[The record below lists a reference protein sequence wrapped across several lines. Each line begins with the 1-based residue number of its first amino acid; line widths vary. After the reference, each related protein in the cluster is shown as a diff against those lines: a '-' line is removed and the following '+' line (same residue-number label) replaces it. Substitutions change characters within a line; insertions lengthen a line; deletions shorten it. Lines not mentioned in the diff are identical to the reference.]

1 VEEKS
6 FREDLYFRL
15 KVVEIHVPPLRE
27 RRPDIPLLI
36 KHLLNKINR
45 ELHKKVTKIPKEVM
59 EGLVNYPW
67 PGNVRELENLLTRA
81 IVLSTGNILLPESF
95 PELFG
100 NLQGNLKESEVIK
113 PLEQIE
119 MEHVAKALVF
129 THWDKGKA
137 CELLGIS
144 RPTLRKKIEKYN
156 LRQ

>member
-1 VEEKS
+1 
-6 FREDLYFRL
+6 
-15 KVVEIHVPPLRE
+15 
-27 RRPDIPLLI
+27 
-36 KHLLNKINR
+36 
-45 ELHKKVTKIPKEVM
+45 M